1 MYIDLDKDFP
11 IKPLISFDKYLKQY
25 DAMAEG
31 DDPLLAAKARKIL
44 EVQAPFPELREGFT
58 DLSLLDRHKEVIRI
72 ILQDAFSE
80 ILGAN
85 EIKAAAL
92 PYNDLTFNH
101 SRRFQKILEEAGKD
115 HAPSIRDRED
125 GIDYI
130 MASTVILKF
139 HYGFNLDWSRP
150 YFFDIPD
157 ANGVTRH
164 YRILYNADFM
174 DIYPTELAKELTQ
187 DDVDELLENP
197 DNLELWKEKIPPSS
211 FVSKGFVISNMFD
224 VTSDQTISDIK
235 SALISSDKRGNDDFM
250 EDLQETFR
258 SFFRSKNL
266 KVGFVSYDPKAN
278 YFMRVHGKKMN
289 SFLLHD
295 KETEVCDAALC
306 QGSYEKLLKQ
316 NTYFAIPDV
325 DKYYKLSEGM
335 APYKPLYDQGFK
347 SAILAPIASQGE
359 LLGVLE
365 VVSTK
370 KNELNGVNAT
380 KLDDVMPYI
389 VSAVV
394 RSKIEEANL
403 IDAVIQNECTSVHSS
418 VYWKFRE
425 EAQQFITDQL
435 QGNKPTFKE
444 IVFDKVYPLYGQVD
458 IRSSSKARNEAI
470 QRDLMIQLTA
480 INQVLEKA
488 RVKYKLPIYEEHK
501 YRVNSLINDIKEVLH
516 TNSEQAIFNF
526 VKDEVLPVF
535 KYLKETDEELAK
547 SVIDYEATI
556 DERTETYYDHRRNY
570 DESVMKINQELVE
583 VLDQKQLAAQEM
595 FPHYFERYK
604 TDGVEHNMYIGES
617 ISEDQNFNRLF
628 LNNLRLWQLQ
638 TMVDMENRYCNLKTE
653 LPIKLDVASLILVY
667 NTSLSIRFRMD
678 EKRFD
683 VDGTYNARY
692 EIIKKRIDKS
702 YIKGTTERV
711 TQSGKMVIIY
721 SQKEDEMEYLRY
733 IRFLKSKGYFTN
745 NIEIV
750 ELEGLQGVTGLKA
763 IRAEI
768 LYHTGEEPEKTYTY
782 EELMQELED

>member
-1 MYIDLDKDFP
+1 MDFERDFP
-11 IKPLISFDKYLKQY
+11 IKPLISFDRFLRQY
-25 DAMAEG
+25 DAMQEG
-31 DDPLLAAKARKIL
+31 DDPLLAARAKHIL
-44 EVQAPFPELREGFT
+44 EAQAPYPELRDGFT
-58 DLSLLDRHKEVIRI
+58 DLSLLEKHKEVISV
-72 ILQDAFSE
+72 ILQDAFND
-80 ILGAN
+80 ILGDN
-85 EIKAAAL
+85 EIKAASL
-92 PYNDLTFNH
+92 PYYNVTFNH
-101 SRRFQKILEEAGKD
+101 SRRFQKILEDAGED
-115 HAPSIRDRED
+115 FTLDIRDQEE
-125 GIDYI
+125 GVDYI

-139 HYGFNLDWSRP
+139 HYGFKLDFSRP
-150 YFFDIPD
+150 YFYDIPD
-157 ANGVTRH
+157 ANGVIRH
-164 YRILYNADFM
+164 YRILYNADYM
-174 DIYPTELAKELTQ
+174 DLYPTELAKELTQ
-187 DDVDELLENP
+187 DDVDQLLENP
-197 DNLELWKEKIPPSS
+197 QDLELWKEKIPPNS
-211 FVSKGFVISNMFD
+211 FIIKGFVISNMFD

-235 SALISSDKRGNDDFM
+235 SALIASDKRGSETFM
-250 EDLQETFR
+250 EDLQDTFR
-258 SFFRSKNL
+258 SFFRSKDL
-266 KVGFVSYDPKAN
+266 KVGFVAYDPKAN
-278 YFMRVHGKKMN
+278 YFKRIHGKKMS
-289 SFLLHD
+289 SFLLHN
-295 KETEVCDAALC
+295 KETEVCDEALC

-325 DKYYKLSEGM
+325 KKYYELSEGV
-335 APYKPLYDQGFK
+335 APYKPLYEQGIR
-347 SAILAPIASQGE
+347 SAILAPIASEGE

-435 QGNKPTFKE
+435 QGKKPTFKE

-458 IRSSSKARNEAI
+458 IKSSSKARNEAI

-480 INQVLEKA
+480 INQIFEQA
-488 RVKYKLPIYEEHK
+488 RVKYKLPIYEELK
-501 YRVNSLINDIKEVLH
+501 YRVHSLIDDIKEVLH

-526 VKDEVLPVF
+526 VKEEVLPVF
-535 KYLKETDEELAK
+535 GYLKENDEEIGQSITA
-547 SVIDYEATI
+547 YESTI
-556 DERTETYYDHRRNY
+556 DERTGTYYDHRRNY
-570 DESVMKINQELVE
+570 DESVMNINQELVE

-617 ISEDQNFNRLF
+617 ISGDQKFNRIF

-638 TMVDMENRYCNLKTE
+638 TMVDMENRYYNLKAD
-653 LPIKLDVASLILVY
+653 LPVKLDVASLILVY

-702 YIKGTTERV
+702 YIKGTNERV

-721 SQKEDEMEYLRY
+721 SQKEDEIEYLRY

-750 ELEGLQGVTGLKA
+750 ELQGLQGVTGLKA

-768 LYHTGEEPEKTYTY
+768 LYHKGQESEKTYTY
-782 EELMQELED
+782 EELIEELEN

>member
-1 MYIDLDKDFP
+1 MDFDKDFP
-11 IKPLISFDKYLKQY
+11 IKPLISFDKYLRQY
-25 DAMAEG
+25 DAMAKG
-31 DDPLLAAKARKIL
+31 DDPLLAAKAKSIL
-44 EVQAPFPELREGFT
+44 EAQAQYPELREGFT
-58 DLSLLDRHKEVIRI
+58 DFSLLDKHKAVIRV

-80 ILGAN
+80 ILGDN
-85 EIKAAAL
+85 EIKAASL
-92 PYNDLTFNH
+92 PYYDLTFNL

-115 HAPSIRDRED
+115 YVHDIRDREE

-130 MASTVILKF
+130 MACTVILKF
-139 HYGFNLDWSRP
+139 HYGFNLDFSRP
-150 YFFDIPD
+150 YFSDIPD

-174 DIYPTELAKELTQ
+174 DVYPTELAKELTQ
-187 DDVDELLENP
+187 DDVDQLLENP
-197 DNLELWKEKIPPSS
+197 DNLELWKEKIPPNS

-224 VTSDQTISDIK
+224 VTSDQTISEIK
-235 SALISSDKRGNDDFM
+235 SALIANDKRGNENFM

-258 SFFRSKNL
+258 SFFRSNNL
-266 KVGFVSYDPKAN
+266 KVGFVAYDPKAN
-278 YFMRVHGKKMN
+278 YFKRVHGKKMS
-289 SFLLHD
+289 SFLLQD
-295 KETEVCDAALC
+295 KETEVCDEALC
-306 QGSYEKLLKQ
+306 QGSYEKLLEQ

-325 DKYYKLSEGM
+325 EKYYKLSEGI
-335 APYKPLYDQGFK
+335 APYKPLYEQGFK
-347 SAILAPIASQGE
+347 SAILAPIAAQGK

-365 VVSTK
+365 VVSTN

-389 VSAVV
+389 ASAVV

-403 IDAVIQNECTSVHSS
+403 IDAVIQNECTSVHGS
-418 VYWKFRE
+418 VYWKFRN
-425 EAQQFITDQL
+425 EAQKFIADQL
-435 QGNKPTFKE
+435 EGKKPTFKE
-444 IVFDKVYPLYGQVD
+444 IVFNQVYPLYGQVD
-458 IRSSSKARNEAI
+458 IKSSSKARNEAI
-470 QRDLMIQLTA
+470 QRDLLIQLTA
-480 INQVLEKA
+480 INQVLEQAK
-488 RVKYKLPIYEEHK
+488 KQFKLPIYEELM
-501 YRVNSLINDIKEVLH
+501 YRVKSYVDDIKEVLH

-526 VKDEVLPVF
+526 VREEILPVF
-535 KYLKETDEELAK
+535 KYLKNTDAQIGK
-547 SVIDYEATI
+547 AITAYESTI
-556 DERTETYYDHRRNY
+556 DERTETYYDHRKNY
-570 DESVMKINQELVE
+570 DESVMQINQELVE
-583 VLDQKQLAAQEM
+583 VLDQKQEEAQEM

-617 ISEDQNFNRLF
+617 ISGDKNFNKLY

-638 TMVDMENRYCNLKTE
+638 TMVDMENRYYTLKAD
-653 LPIKLDVASLILVY
+653 LPVKLDVASLILVY

-702 YIKGTTERV
+702 YIKGTNERV

-721 SQKEDEMEYLRY
+721 SQKEDEIEYLRY
-733 IRFLKSKGYFTN
+733 IRFLKSNGYFTN

-768 LYHTGEEPEKTYTY
+768 LYHTGKELEKTYTY
-782 EELMQELED
+782 DELMQELES

>member
-1 MYIDLDKDFP
+1 MSIDLEKDFP
-11 IKPLISFDKYLKQY
+11 IKPLISFDKFLRQY

-31 DDPLLAAKARKIL
+31 DDQLLAEKARSIL
-44 EVQAPFPELREGFT
+44 EAQAPYPELREGFT
-58 DLSLLDRHKEVIRI
+58 DLSLLEEHKEVIKV

-80 ILGAN
+80 ILGDN

-92 PYNDLTFNH
+92 PYYNLTFNP
-101 SRRFQKILEEAGKD
+101 SRRFQKILEEAGDKYSLD
-115 HAPSIRDRED
+115 IRESEE
-125 GIDYI
+125 GVDYI

-139 HYGFNLDWSRP
+139 HYGFKLDFGRP
-150 YFFDIPD
+150 YFYDIPD
-157 ANGVTRH
+157 SNGVMRH
-164 YRILYNADFM
+164 YRILYNVDFM
-174 DIYPTELAKELTQ
+174 DIYPTDLAKDLTQ
-187 DDVDELLENP
+187 DDVDQLLENP
-197 DNLELWKEKIPPSS
+197 DNLELWKEKIPPNS

-224 VTSDQTISDIK
+224 VTSDQTISNIK
-235 SALISSDKRGNDDFM
+235 SALIASDKQWNDDFM

-266 KVGFVSYDPKAN
+266 RVGFVSYDAKAN
-278 YFMRVHGKKMN
+278 YFQRVHGKSMN
-289 SFLLHD
+289 SFLLHE
-295 KETEVCDAALC
+295 KEQEICDEALC

-325 DKYYKLSEGM
+325 EKYYKLSEGM
-335 APYKPLYDQGFK
+335 APYKPLHDQGFK

-389 VSAVV
+389 VSAVI

-403 IDAVIQNECTSVHSS
+403 IDAVIQNECTSVHDS

-444 IVFDKVYPLYGQVD
+444 IVFDKVHPLYGQVD

-480 INQVLEKA
+480 INQVLESA
-488 RVKYKLPIYEEHK
+488 FEKYKLPIYEELM
-501 YRVNSLINDIKEVLH
+501 YRVKSHVEEIKDVLH

-526 VKDEVLPVF
+526 VREQVLPVF
-535 KYLKETDEELAK
+535 QYLKNHDNQLSEQVSA
-547 SVIDYEATI
+547 YEATI
-556 DERTETYYDHRRNY
+556 DERTGTYYDHRKNY
-570 DESVMKINQELVE
+570 DESVMLINQELAE

-617 ISEDQNFNRLF
+617 ISGEQKFDKLF

-638 TMVDMENRYCNLKTE
+638 TMADMENRYYNLKAE
-653 LPIKLDVASLILVY
+653 LPVKLDVASLILVY

-702 YIKGTTERV
+702 YIKGTNERV

-721 SQKEDEMEYLRY
+721 SQKEDELEYLRY
-733 IRFLKSKGYFTN
+733 IRYLKSKGYFTN

-768 LYHTGEEPEKTYTY
+768 LYHKGKEPEKTYTY
-782 EELMQELED
+782 AELMQELES